1 MVFRSTTST
10 FLALIIL
17 SFSAGAING
26 PHSDVKSGLIPN
38 HLPLAAVNGPQRTI
52 VVTVQFPD
60 KGNGTSPT
68 QILTMLSNLNSFYN
82 EDSYGTISFQTG
94 MTPAVTSKWYTLPN
108 SLAYY
113 GADTVS
119 SDSQLVSDSLQAAY
133 NAGVDL
139 ASYKFAIVVHSGNDE
154 AMTHVTADIHSFT
167 IPGYVFN
174 PAPLISYKISTSV
187 VAESDTTGV
196 FCHESGHLLGLPDLY
211 DLTGQIDPSNNF
223 LGYWE
228 IMALGEW
235 NPNTGNPLQPKPGTY
250 PSHHSIWSK
259 IQLGFVPSSRVTVV
273 QPGQSANI
281 TLKNLESPTTGNQSV
296 KIPIAANQDGSL
308 TYYLVEMRAK
318 IGTYDQYL
326 PFPSDYPGAGILV
339 YKVNESIA
347 AGHGSVRL
355 IDAHPGGD
363 LSDAP
368 FGPCN
373 SPCVSENTF
382 SDQANF
388 VKVIVTTTSPTSYS
402 VLVDRTSAPRLLLQI
417 NTPSQGI
424 SITIDGANWTSDA
437 SNQLRLPVRYG
448 PHTIFIQPQIPV
460 SIGST
465 TIQLGLTNSFAAWD
479 DGSTSNPRWVSI
491 VKDSV
496 LTASYRVVIEP
507 SFATAITA
515 ATILGFVVL
524 AVTFHRRR
532 HQALDKDGG
541 LPTYSSPEPVLT
553 QLGNPLSPMGS
564 FPGNDALSGVPVNN
578 NNEPKGS

>member
-1 MVFRSTTST
+1 MVFRSSTST
-10 FLALIIL
+10 LLALIIL
-17 SFSAGAING
+17 SFSAGAMNV
-26 PHSDVKSGLIPN
+26 HQEQMNTRLVPN
-38 HLPLAAVNGPQRTI
+38 HLPLAAVNGPQQTI
-52 VVTVQFPD
+52 VITVQFPD
-60 KGNGTSPT
+60 KGNSTSPT
-68 QILTMLSNLNSFYN
+68 QILTMLSNLNNYYN
-82 EDSYGTISFQTG
+82 EDSYGTVSFQTG
-94 MTPAVTSKWYTLPN
+94 MTPAPTSTWYTLPN
-108 SLAYY
+108 AMTYY

-119 SDSQLVSDSLQAAY
+119 SDNQLVSDSLQAAY

-139 ASYKFAIVVHSGNDE
+139 SNYKFAIVVHSGDDE
-154 AMTHVTADIHSFT
+154 AMTHVTSDIHSFT

-174 PAPLISYKISTSV
+174 PAPLTSYRISTSV
-187 VAESDTTGV
+187 VAESDPTGV
-196 FCHESGHLLGLPDLY
+196 YCHEAGHLLGLPDLY
-211 DLTGQIDPSNNF
+211 DLTGQIDPANKF

-259 IQLGFVPSSRVTVV
+259 IQIGFVPSSKVAVV

-281 TLKNLESPTTGNQSV
+281 TLKNLETPTAGTQSV

-326 PFPSDYPGAGILV
+326 PFPSDYPGAGILI

-373 SPCVSENTF
+373 SPCVSDNTF

-417 NTPSQGI
+417 NTPSQGVR
-424 SITIDGANWTSDA
+424 ITVDGANWTSDA
-437 SNQLRLPVRYG
+437 TNQLRLPVRYG
-448 PHTIFIQPQIPV
+448 PHTIFVQPQIPV

-465 TIQLGLTNSFAAWD
+465 TIQLGLTDSFAAWD
-479 DGSTSNPRWVSI
+479 DGSTSNPRWVSV

-515 ATILGFVVL
+515 ATILGVVVL
-524 AVTFHRRR
+524 AVSFHRRR
-532 HQALDKDGG
+532 HQALGKAVGS
-541 LPTYSSPEPVLT
+541 PTYSSPEPGVA
-553 QLGNPLSPMGS
+553 QLGNPSAPSGS
-564 FPGNDALSGVPVNN
+564 LPGNSGLSGVPVDKNN
-578 NNEPKGS
+578 

>member
-17 SFSAGAING
+17 SFSVGAING
-26 PHSDVKSGLIPN
+26 PHEDMKSGLIAN

-52 VVTVQFPD
+52 VITIQFPD
-60 KGNGTSPT
+60 KVNGSSPA
-68 QILTMLSNLNSFYN
+68 QIVTMLSNLNNYYN
-82 EDSYGTISFQTG
+82 EDSYGTVSFQTG
-94 MTPAVTSKWYTLPN
+94 MTPASTSTWYSLPN
-108 SLAYY
+108 SMAYY
-113 GADTVS
+113 GTDTVS
-119 SDSQLVSDSLQAAY
+119 SDNQLVSDSLQAAY

-139 ASYKFAIVVHSGNDE
+139 ASYKFAMVVHSGNDE
-154 AMTHVTADIHSFT
+154 AMTHVTSDIHSFT

-187 VAESDTTGV
+187 VAESDPTGV

-259 IQLGFVPSSRVTVV
+259 IQLGFVPSSRVAIV

-281 TLKNLESPTTGNQSV
+281 TLTNLESPTTNTQSV

-326 PFPSDYPGAGILV
+326 PFPSDYPGAGILI

-355 IDAHPGGD
+355 VDAHPGGD

-373 SPCVSENTF
+373 FPCVSNNTF
-382 SDQANF
+382 WDQTNF
-388 VKVIVTTTSPTSYS
+388 VKVIVTTTTATSYS
-402 VLVDRTSAPRLLLQI
+402 VLVDRTSAPRLLLQV
-417 NTPSQGI
+417 NVPSQGVE
-424 SITIDGANWTSDA
+424 ITVDGGNWNSD
-437 SNQLRLPVRYG
+437 STNELRLPVRYG
-448 PHTIFIQPQIPV
+448 PHSISIQPQIPV

-465 TIQLGLTNSFAAWD
+465 TIQLGLTDSFAAWN
-479 DGSTSNPRWVSI
+479 DGSTQNPRWVSV
-491 VKDSV
+491 VKDTV

-515 ATILGFVVL
+515 ATVLGVVVL
-524 AVTFHRRR
+524 AVTLHRRR
-532 HQALDKDGG
+532 RQVVSNAVGSTTASWGPSVTQPQNVLEPNAS
-541 LPTYSSPEPVLT
+541 LP
-553 QLGNPLSPMGS
+553 
-564 FPGNDALSGVPVNN
+564 
-578 NNEPKGS
+578 

>member
-10 FLALIIL
+10 LLALIIL
-17 SFSAGAING
+17 SFSVGAING
-26 PHSDVKSGLIPN
+26 PHEAMKSGLIAN

-60 KGNGTSPT
+60 KGNGTSPS
-68 QILTMLSNLNSFYN
+68 QILAMLSNLNNYYN
-82 EDSYGTISFQTG
+82 EDSYGTVSFQTG
-94 MTPAVTSKWYTLPN
+94 TTPLASSSWYTLPN
-108 SLAYY
+108 AMTYY

-139 ASYKFAIVVHSGNDE
+139 SNYKFAIVVHSGDDE
-154 AMTHVTADIHSFT
+154 AMTHVTSDIHSFT

-174 PAPLISYKISTSV
+174 PAPLVSYKISTTV
-187 VAESDTTGV
+187 VAESDPTGV
-196 FCHESGHLLGLPDLY
+196 YCHEAGHLLGLPDLY
-211 DLTGQIDPSNNF
+211 DLTGQIDPANNF

-235 NPNTGNPLQPKPGTY
+235 NPNNGNPLQPKPGTN
-250 PSHHSIWSK
+250 PAQHSIWSK
-259 IQLGFVPSSRVTVV
+259 IQLGFVPSSRIAVV
-273 QPGQSANI
+273 QAGQSANI
-281 TLKNLESPTTGNQSV
+281 TVQDLETPTAGTQSV

-318 IGTYDQYL
+318 LSIYDQYL
-326 PFPSDYPGAGILV
+326 PFPSDYPGAGILI
-339 YKVNESIA
+339 YKVNESIP

-363 LSDAP
+363 LGDAP

-373 SPCVSENTF
+373 VPCVSNNTF

-388 VKVIVTTTSPTSYS
+388 VKVIVTTTSTTSYS
-402 VLVDRTSAPRLLLQI
+402 VLVDRTSAPRLLLQV
-417 NTPSQGI
+417 NTPSKGVE
-424 SITIDGANWTSDA
+424 ITIDGGNWTSD
-437 SNQLRLPVRYG
+437 STNQLRLPVRYG
-448 PHTIFIQPQIPV
+448 PHSISIQPQIPV
-460 SIGST
+460 SVGST

-479 DGSTSNPRWVSI
+479 DGNTANPRWVSVI
-491 VKDSV
+491 KDTI

-515 ATILGFVVL
+515 ATVLGVIVL
-524 AVTFHRRR
+524 AVTVHRKR
-532 HQALDKDGG
+532 HQVVRNTVGSTISPGSGVVHPQSVLQPESS
-541 LPTYSSPEPVLT
+541 LPRNNT
-553 QLGNPLSPMGS
+553 
-564 FPGNDALSGVPVNN
+564 LSGVPVKSNS
-578 NNEPKGS
+578 ETKGP

>member
-1 MVFRSTTST
+1 MVFRFTTSAI
-10 FLALIIL
+10 LALIIL
-17 SFSAGAING
+17 SSLAGAVNV
-26 PHSDVKSGLIPN
+26 PHREGTKKGLTPN

-52 VVTVQFPD
+52 VITVQFPG
-60 KGNGTSPT
+60 KGNSSSPT
-68 QILTMLSNLNSFYN
+68 QILTMLSNLNSYYN
-82 EDSYGTISFQTG
+82 EDSYGTVSFQTDI
-94 MTPAVTSKWYTLPN
+94 TPVASSSWYTLPN
-108 SLAYY
+108 AMTYY

-119 SDSQLVSDSLQAAY
+119 SDNYLVSDSLQTAY

-154 AMTHVTADIHSFT
+154 AMTHVASDIHSFT

-174 PAPLISYKISTSV
+174 PGPLISYKISTSV
-187 VAESDTTGV
+187 VAESDPTGV
-196 FCHESGHLLGLPDLY
+196 YCHEAGHLLGLPDLY

-235 NPNTGNPLQPKPGTY
+235 NPNNGNPLQPRPGTY

-259 IQLGFVPSSRVTVV
+259 IQLGFVPSSRIAIV
-273 QPGQSANI
+273 QPGQSANV
-281 TLKNLESPTTGNQSV
+281 TLQNLESPTIGNQSV

-308 TYYLVEMRAK
+308 TYYLAEMRAK

-326 PFPSDYPGAGILV
+326 PFPSDYPGAGILI
-339 YKVNESIA
+339 YKVNESIP

-373 SPCVSENTF
+373 SPCVSNNTF
-382 SDQANF
+382 WDQANF
-388 VKVIVTTTSPTSYS
+388 VKVIVTTTSATSYS
-402 VLVDRTSAPRLLLQI
+402 VLVDRTSAPRLLLQV
-417 NTPSQGI
+417 NTPSKGVE
-424 SITIDGANWTSDA
+424 ITIDGGNWTSD
-437 SNQLRLPVRYG
+437 STNQLRLPVRYG
-448 PHTIFIQPQIPV
+448 PHSISIQAQIPV

-465 TIQLGLTNSFAAWD
+465 TIQLGLTDSFAAWD
-479 DGSTSNPRWVSI
+479 DGSTANPRWVS
-491 VKDSV
+491 VLKDTI

-515 ATILGFVVL
+515 ATVLGVIVL
-524 AVTFHRRR
+524 AVTIHRRR
-532 HQALDKDGG
+532 HQVVRNA
-541 LPTYSSPEPVLT
+541 
-553 QLGNPLSPMGS
+553 MGS
-564 FPGNDALSGVPVNN
+564 TTSSQGPVVVH
-578 NNEPKGS
+578 PQSLFAA

>member
-1 MVFRSTTST
+1 MVYRSTTST
-10 FLALIIL
+10 ILALIIL
-17 SFSAGAING
+17 SFSARAMNVHQE
-26 PHSDVKSGLIPN
+26 PMNTGLVPN

-52 VVTVQFPD
+52 VIMVRFPD

-68 QILTMLSNLNSFYN
+68 QILTMLSNLNNYYN
-82 EDSYGTISFQTG
+82 EDSYGTVSFQTG
-94 MTPAVTSKWYTLPN
+94 MMPAPSSTWYTLPN
-108 SLAYY
+108 AMTYY

-119 SDSQLVSDSLQAAY
+119 SDNQLVSDSLQAAY

-154 AMTHVTADIHSFT
+154 AMTHVTSDIHSFT

-187 VAESDTTGV
+187 VAESDPTGV
-196 FCHESGHLLGLPDLY
+196 FCHEAGHLLGLPDLY

-259 IQLGFVPSSRVTVV
+259 IQLGFVPSSRVALV

-281 TLKNLESPTTGNQSV
+281 TLTNLESPTTNTQSV

-326 PFPSDYPGAGILV
+326 PFPSDYPGAGILI

-363 LSDAP
+363 LNDAP

-373 SPCVSENTF
+373 SPCVSDNTF

-417 NTPSQGI
+417 NTPSQGV
-424 SITIDGANWTSDA
+424 SVTIDGANWTSDA

-460 SIGST
+460 LIGSS
-465 TIQLGLTNSFAAWD
+465 TIQLGLTESFAAWD
-479 DGSTSNPRWVSI
+479 DGSTSNPRWVSV

-515 ATILGFVVL
+515 ATILGVVIL

-532 HQALDKDGG
+532 HQALGNAKGSA
-541 LPTYSSPEPVLT
+541 TYSSPEPSVT
-553 QLGNPLSPMGS
+553 QLGNPSSPTGS
-564 FPGNDALSGVPVNN
+564 FPRDDALSGVPVDN

>member
-17 SFSAGAING
+17 SLSVGAING
-26 PHSDVKSGLIPN
+26 THEDMKGGLIAN

-52 VVTVQFPD
+52 VITVQFPD
-60 KGNGTSPT
+60 KANGTSPT
-68 QILTMLSNLNSFYN
+68 QILTMLSNLNNYYS
-82 EDSYGTISFQTG
+82 EDSFGTVSFQTG
-94 MTPAVTSKWYTLPN
+94 MTPAATSAWYTLPN
-108 SLAYY
+108 TMTYY

-133 NAGVDL
+133 NAGVDI

-154 AMTHVTADIHSFT
+154 AMTHVPSDIHSFT

-174 PAPLISYKISTSV
+174 PGPLISYKISTSV
-187 VAESDTTGV
+187 VAESDPIGV

-235 NPNTGNPLQPKPGTY
+235 NPNNGNPLQPRPGTY

-259 IQLGFVPSSRVTVV
+259 IQLGFVPSSRIAIV
-273 QPGQSANI
+273 QPGQSANV
-281 TLKNLESPTTGNQSV
+281 TLQNLESPTIGNQSV
-296 KIPIAANQDGSL
+296 KIPIAANQDGFL
-308 TYYLVEMRAK
+308 TYYLAEMRAK

-326 PFPSDYPGAGILV
+326 PFPSDYPGAGILI
-339 YKVNESIA
+339 YKVNESIP

-373 SPCVSENTF
+373 SPCVSNNTF
-382 SDQANF
+382 WDQANF
-388 VKVIVTTTSPTSYS
+388 VKVIVTTTSATSYS
-402 VLVDRTSAPRLLLQI
+402 VLVDRTSAPRLLLQV
-417 NTPSQGI
+417 NTPSKGVE
-424 SITIDGANWTSDA
+424 ITIDGGNWTSD
-437 SNQLRLPVRYG
+437 STNQLRLPVRYG
-448 PHTIFIQPQIPV
+448 PHSISIQAQIPV

-465 TIQLGLTNSFAAWD
+465 TIQLGLTDSFAAWD
-479 DGSTSNPRWVSI
+479 DGSTANPRWVS
-491 VKDSV
+491 VLKDTI

-515 ATILGFVVL
+515 ATVLGVIVL
-524 AVTFHRRR
+524 AVTIHRRR
-532 HQALDKDGG
+532 HQVVSNDVGPTTSSLEPSITQTQNAFEPKGS
-541 LPTYSSPEPVLT
+541 LPR
-553 QLGNPLSPMGS
+553 N
-564 FPGNDALSGVPVNN
+564 NALSGVSVNSDSDT
-578 NNEPKGS
+578 KGS

>member
-17 SFSAGAING
+17 SLSVGAING
-26 PHSDVKSGLIPN
+26 THEDMKGGLIAN

-52 VVTVQFPD
+52 VITVQFPD
-60 KGNGTSPT
+60 KANGTSPT
-68 QILTMLSNLNSFYN
+68 QILTMLSNLNNYYS
-82 EDSYGTISFQTG
+82 EDSFGTVSFQTG
-94 MTPAVTSKWYTLPN
+94 MTPAATSAWYTLPN
-108 SLAYY
+108 TMTYY

-133 NAGVDL
+133 NAGVDI
-139 ASYKFAIVVHSGNDE
+139 ATYKFAMVVHSGNDE
-154 AMTHVTADIHSFT
+154 AMTHVPSDIHSFT

-187 VAESDTTGV
+187 VAESDPIGV

-259 IQLGFVPSSRVTVV
+259 IQLGFVPSSRVALV

-281 TLKNLESPTTGNQSV
+281 TLTNLESPTTNTQSV

-308 TYYLVEMRAK
+308 TYYLVEMRAE

-326 PFPSDYPGAGILV
+326 PFPSDYPGAGILI

-373 SPCVSENTF
+373 SPCVSDNTF

-465 TIQLGLTNSFAAWD
+465 TIQLGLTDSFAAWD
-479 DGSTSNPRWVSI
+479 DGSTSNPRWISVI
-491 VKDSV
+491 KDSV

-515 ATILGFVVL
+515 ATILGVVVL

-532 HQALDKDGG
+532 HQALGKARG
-541 LPTYSSPEPVLT
+541 LPTYPSPEPGPT
-553 QLGNPLSPMGS
+553 RLGNPSSPRGS
-564 FPGNDALSGVPVNN
+564 FPGNDSLPGVPVKSD
-578 NNEPKGS
+578 NETKGA

>member
-1 MVFRSTTST
+1 MVYRSTTST
-10 FLALIIL
+10 ILALIIL
-17 SFSAGAING
+17 SFSAGAMNVHQE
-26 PHSDVKSGLIPN
+26 PMNTGLVPN

-52 VVTVQFPD
+52 VIMVRFSD

-68 QILTMLSNLNSFYN
+68 QILTMLSNLNNYYN
-82 EDSYGTISFQTG
+82 EDSYGIISFQTG
-94 MTPAVTSKWYTLPN
+94 MTPAASSTWYTLPN
-108 SLAYY
+108 AMTYY
-113 GADTVS
+113 GADTAS
-119 SDSQLVSDSLQAAY
+119 SDNQLVSDSLQAAY

-139 ASYKFAIVVHSGNDE
+139 ARYKFAIVVHSGNDE
-154 AMTHVTADIHSFT
+154 AMTHVTSDIHSFT

-187 VAESDTTGV
+187 VAESDPTGV
-196 FCHESGHLLGLPDLY
+196 FCHEAGHLLGLPDLY

-259 IQLGFVPSSRVTVV
+259 IQLGFVPSSRVAIV

-281 TLKNLESPTTGNQSV
+281 TLTNLESPTTNTQSV
-296 KIPIAANQDGSL
+296 KIPISANQDGSL

-326 PFPSDYPGAGILV
+326 PFPSDYPGAGILI

-347 AGHGSVRL
+347 AGLGSVRL

-363 LSDAP
+363 LNDAL

-373 SPCVSENTF
+373 SPCVSDNTF

-388 VKVIVTTTSPTSYS
+388 VKVIVTTTSLTSYS
-402 VLVDRTSAPRLLLQI
+402 VLVDRTNAPRLLLQI
-417 NTPSQGI
+417 NTPSQGV
-424 SITIDGANWTSDA
+424 SVTIDGANWTSDA

-465 TIQLGLTNSFAAWD
+465 TIQLGLTESFAAWD

-515 ATILGFVVL
+515 ATILGVVIL
-524 AVTFHRRR
+524 AVTFHRRQ
-532 HQALDKDGG
+532 HQALGNAKGSA
-541 LPTYSSPEPVLT
+541 TYSSPEPSVT
-553 QLGNPLSPMGS
+553 QLGNPSSPTGS
-564 FPGNDALSGVPVNN
+564 FPGNDALSGVSVDNN
-578 NNEPKGS
+578 HEPKGS

>member
-17 SFSAGAING
+17 SFSVGAING
-26 PHSDVKSGLIPN
+26 PHEDMKSGLIAN

-52 VVTVQFPD
+52 VITVQFPD
-60 KGNGTSPT
+60 KVNGSSPA
-68 QILTMLSNLNSFYN
+68 QIVTMLSNLNNYYN
-82 EDSYGTISFQTG
+82 EDSYGTVSFQTG
-94 MTPAVTSKWYTLPN
+94 MTPASTSTWYSLPN
-108 SLAYY
+108 SMAYY
-113 GADTVS
+113 GTDTVS
-119 SDSQLVSDSLQAAY
+119 SDNQLVSDSLQAAY

-139 ASYKFAIVVHSGNDE
+139 ARYKFAIVVHSGNDE
-154 AMTHVTADIHSFT
+154 AMTHVTSDIHSFT

-187 VAESDTTGV
+187 VAESDPTGV
-196 FCHESGHLLGLPDLY
+196 FCHEAGHLLGLPDLY

-259 IQLGFVPSSRVTVV
+259 IQLGFVPSSRVAIV

-281 TLKNLESPTTGNQSV
+281 TLTNLESPTTNTQSV

-326 PFPSDYPGAGILV
+326 PFPSDYPGAGILI

-347 AGHGSVRL
+347 AGLGSVRL

-363 LSDAP
+363 LNDAL

-373 SPCVSENTF
+373 SPCVSDNTF

-388 VKVIVTTTSPTSYS
+388 VKVIVTTTSLTSYS

-417 NTPSQGI
+417 NTPSQGV
-424 SITIDGANWTSDA
+424 SVTIDGANWTSDA

-465 TIQLGLTNSFAAWD
+465 TIQLGLTESFAAWD
-479 DGSTSNPRWVSI
+479 DGSTSNPRWVSV

-515 ATILGFVVL
+515 ATILGVVIL
-524 AVTFHRRR
+524 AVTFHRRQ
-532 HQALDKDGG
+532 HQALGNAKGSA
-541 LPTYSSPEPVLT
+541 TYSSPEPSVT
-553 QLGNPLSPMGS
+553 QLGNPSSPTGS
-564 FPGNDALSGVPVNN
+564 FPGNDALSGVSVDNN
-578 NNEPKGS
+578 HEPKGS